1 MIVEKH
7 TQKFINKWSLEEQ
20 AGQLFF
26 PAAFINGD
34 DSEVK
39 RIETLIKDYHIGGL
53 TFFHSRISAAT
64 NFEGKKQVVRN
75 EYSYDRLRELIEHY
89 QSISSTPLLMS
100 IDAEWGLAMRIE
112 NTPQYPYAL
121 SLGALGENRETL
133 IFETAKYIGRDLKES
148 GIHLNLAP
156 VADIN
161 ENPNNPV
168 IGYRSFGQKKDAVSR
183 NAIAFYKGLVKA
195 GISGC
200 FKHFPGHGNTHVDSH
215 LGLPVIHKSK
225 EQLMLNELVPFIRAI
240 EEKADCIMIGHLAV
254 PALSMG
260 KIIPATLSEEI
271 IKGVLRETLGFKG
284 VVISDALN
292 MRSISDIYKEKGL
305 LEWNAFNAGNDI
317 LCFSE
322 NVEAGIEMIAQKSD
336 KQSLHESVSRILALK
351 EKVGL
356 LKEDVKKHS
365 LRTPFELFES
375 SRLKSKLARNSI
387 TLIKNTATE
396 IPVFQKHKK
405 YTKLSFGKHAGNFFF
420 KTLNTAYKT
429 PEYEWIFTEKSNENE
444 VLLKSIPSDH
454 TLIIALFPPS
464 LKPQNNFGFSDD
476 ILHTLSTIFRSHTC
490 VLALFGNPYV
500 LGILPNLKEVDTILS
515 CYQDFPEF
523 KEAAAECLL
532 GKFDPIGKLP
542 VTIHSI
548 KDI

>member
-1 MIVEKH
+1 MIAEQH
-7 TQKFINKWSLEEQ
+7 TQNFINKWSLEKQ

-34 DSEVK
+34 ASEVK
-39 RIETLIKDYHIGGL
+39 RIETLIKEYHIGGL

-64 NFEGKKQVVRN
+64 NFEGKKKVIRN
-75 EYSYDRLRELIEHY
+75 EYSYDRLRELIQHY
-89 QSISSTPLLMS
+89 QSLSSTPLLIS
-100 IDAEWGLAMRIE
+100 IDAEWGLAMRVE

-121 SLGALGENRETL
+121 SLGALGEDKETL

-183 NAIAFYKGLVKA
+183 NAMAYYKGLVKS
-195 GISGC
+195 GILGC

-225 EQLMLNELVPFIRAI
+225 EQLMLNELVPFKNAI
-240 EEKADCIMIGHLAV
+240 EEEAHCIMIGHLAV

-292 MRSISDIYKEKGL
+292 MHSISRIYEEKGL

-336 KQSLHESVSRILALK
+336 KQTLQESVNRIVALK
-351 EKVGL
+351 EKAGIL
-356 LKEDVKKHS
+356 EENMKNHTS
-365 LRTPFELFES
+365 RAPFELFES
-375 SRLKSKLARNSI
+375 SRLKSKLAKKSI
-387 TLIKNTATE
+387 TLIKNTETG
-396 IPVFQKHKK
+396 IPVFQKHRK
-405 YTKLSFGKHAGNFFF
+405 YTKLSFGKHTGNRFF
-420 KTLNTAYKT
+420 KTLNTVCKT
-429 PEYEWIFTEKSNENE
+429 QEHEWILTDKSSENKA
-444 VLLKSIPSDH
+444 LLKSIPNDH

-476 ILHTLSTIFRSHTC
+476 TLNTLGTLFRSHTC
-490 VLALFGNPYV
+490 ILALFGNPYV
-500 LGILPNLKEVDTILS
+500 LGILPDLKEVKTILS

-532 GKFDPIGKLP
+532 GKFEPIGKLP

-548 KDI
+548 KNI